1 MEEKRRASRQ
11 GGGMKE
17 TIPVVKEAPGN
28 NGTQTPSLQDNQHTL
43 QGVESK
49 QKNYQRFSAVDQT
62 GKIQALGCGNEI
74 RETERLTKT
83 MAVKPK
89 GNF

>member
-49 QKNYQRFSAVDQT
+49 HKNVP
-62 GKIQALGCGNEI
+62 KIFCGRPNRQDSGLGL
-74 RETERLTKT
+74 RK
-83 MAVKPK
+83 
-89 GNF
+89 

>member
-17 TIPVVKEAPGN
+17 TIPVKEAPGN

-49 QKNYQRFSAVDQT
+49 QKNVP
-62 GKIQALGCGNEI
+62 KIFCGRPNWQDSGLGL
-74 RETERLTKT
+74 RK
-83 MAVKPK
+83 
-89 GNF
+89 

>member
-1 MEEKRRASRQ
+1 
-11 GGGMKE
+11 MKE

-49 QKNYQRFSAVDQT
+49 QKNVLQRFSAVDQT
-62 GKIQALGCGNEI
+62 GKIQALGYGNEI
-74 RETERLTKT
+74 RETERSTKT